1 MTQAA
6 LKPTHVDSA
15 YQTDLCAWAEEQ
27 ARLLRERRFDELDVP
42 NLIDEVL
49 SVGGSERQQIE
60 SRLDVLIGHLLRW
73 MYQPGNRNSHW
84 VGTIL
89 KQRKRIARVIQGN
102 PGLKRY
108 PAIVFEECYLAG
120 RLLAAKAIGID
131 LMLFPEQPPFSLY
144 QVLNLDYR
152 PREPSSLAS

>member
-1 MTQAA
+1 MPKAA
-6 LKPTHVDSA
+6 LKPPRVEST
-15 YQTDLCAWAEEQ
+15 YQADLCAWAEEQ

-49 SVGGSERQQIE
+49 SVEGSERHQIE
-60 SRLDVLIGHLLRW
+60 SRLDILIGHLLKW

-89 KQRKRIARVIQGN
+89 EQRKRIARVIKGS
-102 PGLKRY
+102 PSLKRY

-120 RLLAAKAIGID
+120 RLLASKETGID
-131 LMLFPEQPPFSLY
+131 LMLFPEQPPFSLD
-144 QVLNLDYR
+144 QVLDLDFM
-152 PREPSSLAS
+152 PREPSSLVR

>member
-1 MTQAA
+1 MTKAA

-27 ARLLRERRFDELDVP
+27 ARLLRERRFDAHDVP

-60 SRLDVLIGHLLRW
+60 SRLDALIGHLLNW

-89 KQRKRIARVIQGN
+89 EQRKRIARVSQGS

-120 RLLAAKAIGID
+120 RLLAAKETGID
-131 LMLFPEQPPFSLY
+131 LMLFPEHPPFSLD